1 MYFRKLSSA
10 PAAGP
15 DDDNAPLQGG
25 RGLQPVDFVR
35 VCVCDFGQSCDTFGE
50 QLPKE
55 FSFDKGATLIRAPEC
70 FLACKGKKS
79 KPQPIGYASDVW
91 AVGVNHLLMVGGRS
105 AVLSGSSTTSI
116 YIKYWIDIIGAV
128 PCETAQRLGWVVM
141 NEGVSDGWFKKCNI
155 RTIRPVAGGSI
166 NRTHS
171 CILKWDPHRRPMARE
186 IADSGDLVPD
196 TGCSRRWLARLQ
208 PEQDYDR
215 INRP

>member
-1 MYFRKLSSA
+1 M
-10 PAAGP
+10 
-15 DDDNAPLQGG
+15 
-25 RGLQPVDFVR
+25 QPVDFVR

-70 FLACKGKKS
+70 FLACKGKTS

-105 AVLSGSSTTSI
+105 AVMSGSHTTSI

-141 NEGVSDGWFKKCNI
+141 NEGVSDGWFKRSNI

-186 IADSGDLVPD
+186 IADALGLVALVPD

-208 PEQDYDR
+208 PEQDC
-215 INRP
+215 NMFSRP